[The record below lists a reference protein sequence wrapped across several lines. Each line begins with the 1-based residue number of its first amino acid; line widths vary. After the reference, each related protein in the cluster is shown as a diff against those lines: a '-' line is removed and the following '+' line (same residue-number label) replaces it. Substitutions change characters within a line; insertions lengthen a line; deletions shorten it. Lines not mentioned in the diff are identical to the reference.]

1 MQKLLPSLLILI
13 GSLLIASADISTPII
28 GVLTQEVYTGG
39 LISRHFDNKT
49 SYIAASYVKY
59 LEGAGARV
67 VPIWWVNPCG
77 DEVPPEYSEQHQTEA
92 AKFAGQ
98 LSNH

>member
-1 MQKLLPSLLILI
+1 MQKFSISLLIFI
-13 GSLLIASADISTPII
+13 GALLAASEAGISSPII
-28 GVLTQEVYTGG
+28 GVLTQEVYVDG

-67 VPIWWVNPCG
+67 VPIW
-77 DEVPPEYSEQHQTEA
+77 
-92 AKFAGQ
+92 
-98 LSNH
+98 